1 MHTERDLASKR
12 LALEDLK
19 NSYIAEASTP
29 VSTVDELHQEIS
41 VCSLLLTSIHKFI
54 L

>member
-19 NSYIAEASTP
+19 NSYIAETSAP
-29 VSTVDELHQEIS
+29 ISTVDELHQEIS
-41 VCSLLLTSIHKFI
+41 VCSLLLISV
-54 L
+54 